1 MNHTTTTKPAL
12 LHFGQRIT
20 YAYEG
25 RQQQA
30 EVIGRT
36 PRTLIVRNTQ
46 APRFARSISPARVTE
61 IFND

>member
-1 MNHTTTTKPAL
+1 MNHQTTTAA
-12 LHFGQRIT
+12 LHFGQRIAYT
-20 YAYEG
+20 YEG
-25 RQQQA
+25 RKQQA

-36 PRTLIVRNTQ
+36 PRTLIVRNTE

>member
-1 MNHTTTTKPAL
+1 MNHTNKPTAYN
-12 LHFGQRIT
+12 LHFGQRII

-36 PRTLIVRNTQ
+36 QRTLIVRNTE
-46 APRFARSISPARVTE
+46 APRFARAISPARVTE